1 MNDIFRK
8 YFYNRIRAF
17 ATIIIMKKTAER
29 IETMLTQ
36 KIHTIDELLQ
46 FMNGLYEKHG
56 ARLWY
61 RGEENAALTLVPSIQ
76 RSRRRL
82 DVERYITN
90 DFYIRARQILDNPP
104 AKHNYA
110 AWVSLMQHYGL
121 PTRMLDWSESPLIA
135 AFFATETYRTTPE
148 TDAGVWV
155 LAPHLLNEKEGF
167 GRCIYPIDADTTQEM
182 LLPAFK
188 HNHHNPELVDRIL
201 ACSSTENNLR
211 MYSQHSNFTVHN
223 SPQRL
228 EEICDENM
236 LYKIIIPCD
245 RKKYFIDSLRVFGI
259 TEGSVYPD
267 LDHISSDLRDSYG
280 I

>member
-1 MNDIFRK
+1 MIIQE
-8 YFYNRIRAF
+8 IR
-17 ATIIIMKKTAER
+17 
-29 IETMLTQ
+29 
-36 KIHTIDELLQ
+36 TIDELLQ

-56 ARLWY
+56 SRLWY
-61 RGEENAALTLVPSIQ
+61 RGEENAALTLIPSIQ
-76 RSRRRL
+76 RSEKRIQ
-82 DVERYITN
+82 VERYITN

-104 AKHNYA
+104 RKHNYA

-135 AFFATETYRTTPE
+135 AFFATETYRITPKI
-148 TDAGVWV
+148 DAGVWV
-155 LAPHLLNEKEGF
+155 LAPDLLNEMEGF

-188 HNHHNPELVDRIL
+188 HNHHNLELVDRIL
-201 ACSSTENNLR
+201 ACSSTENDLR

-223 SPQRL
+223 SLQKL
-228 EEICDENM
+228 EDICDENM
-236 LYKIIIPCD
+236 LYKIIIPSD

-259 TEGSVYPD
+259 TESAVYPD

>member
-167 GRCIYPIDADTTQEM
+167 G
-182 LLPAFK
+182 PA
-188 HNHHNPELVDRIL
+188 
-201 ACSSTENNLR
+201 
-211 MYSQHSNFTVHN
+211 
-223 SPQRL
+223 
-228 EEICDENM
+228 
-236 LYKIIIPCD
+236 
-245 RKKYFIDSLRVFGI
+245 
-259 TEGSVYPD
+259 
-267 LDHISSDLRDSYG
+267 SDG
-280 I
+280 

>member
-1 MNDIFRK
+1 MIIQE
-8 YFYNRIRAF
+8 IR
-17 ATIIIMKKTAER
+17 
-29 IETMLTQ
+29 
-36 KIHTIDELLQ
+36 TIDELLQ
-46 FMNGLYEKHG
+46 FMNSLNKKHG

-61 RGEENAALTLVPSIQ
+61 RGEENASLTLVPSIQ
-76 RSRRRL
+76 RSEKRL
-82 DVERYITN
+82 TVERYITN

-135 AFFATETYRTTPE
+135 AFFATETYRTTPK
-148 TDAGVWV
+148 TNAGVWV
-155 LAPHLLNEKEGF
+155 LAPDLLNEKEGF

-223 SPQRL
+223 SLFRDWRISAKRTCSIKLSFPPTEKSTLLTVSGFSVLQKV
-228 EEICDENM
+228 
-236 LYKIIIPCD
+236 LYTPIWTIFPAIYGTPTVY
-245 RKKYFIDSLRVFGI
+245 KKLR
-259 TEGSVYPD
+259 
-267 LDHISSDLRDSYG
+267 
-280 I
+280 

>member
-1 MNDIFRK
+1 MIIQE
-8 YFYNRIRAF
+8 IRN
-17 ATIIIMKKTAER
+17 
-29 IETMLTQ
+29 
-36 KIHTIDELLQ
+36 IDELLQ
-46 FMNGLYEKHG
+46 FMNGLFEKHG
-56 ARLWY
+56 SRLWN
-61 RGEENAALTLVPSIQ
+61 RGEENANLTLIPSIQ
-76 RSRRRL
+76 RSERRL
-82 DVERYITN
+82 QVERYITN

-104 AKHNYA
+104 RKHNYA

-135 AFFATETYRTTPE
+135 AFFATETYRSTPDI
-148 TDAGVWV
+148 DAGVWV
-155 LAPHLLNEKEGF
+155 LAPDLLNEMEGF

-188 HNHHNPELVDRIL
+188 HNHHNMELVDRIL
-201 ACSSTENNLR
+201 ACSSTENDLR

-223 SPQRL
+223 SLQRL
-228 EEICDENM
+228 EDICDENM

-259 TEGSVYPD
+259 TESTVYPD
-267 LDHISSDLRDSYG
+267 LDHISIDLRDSYG